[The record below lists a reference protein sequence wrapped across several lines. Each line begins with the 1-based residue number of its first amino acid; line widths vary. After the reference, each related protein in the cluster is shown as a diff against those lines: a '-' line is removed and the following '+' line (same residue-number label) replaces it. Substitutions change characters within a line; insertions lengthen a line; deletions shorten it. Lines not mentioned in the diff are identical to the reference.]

1 MTVRFPK
8 GNFFKPHSSKVS
20 QLQRFCLVL
29 CGLTASVSMSAL
41 HVSIAIAT
49 TNNITPAKNNELLA
63 QASTTNSNVEQA
75 TVQLQDYYQAINA
88 RNYEQAYADWYNQ
101 GQASG
106 QSLAEFSRGYANTN
120 SVTVEVAEA
129 GRVEGAAGSSY
140 ATLPVTIT
148 AIATSRKTQRFG
160 GTYVLRKV
168 NDEMRT
174 PVADRGWRIY
184 SADITQL
191 SNSSPTPPV
200 SSSGASNMLSR
211 YDGANIPLLQTGSR
225 GQVVKDVQAEL
236 KVLKLYSSSLD
247 GNFGPMTRQ
256 AVMQFQRQHRL
267 AVDGVVGPATW
278 AALIAA

>member
-1 MTVRFPK
+1 MTVRSPK
-8 GNFFKPHSSKVS
+8 GNFSKPHSSKVS

-29 CGLTASVSMSAL
+29 CGLTASVSMSAFW
-41 HVSIAIAT
+41 VPNAIAT
-49 TNNITPAKNNELLA
+49 TNNIALAKNNELLA
-63 QASTTNSNVEQA
+63 QASTTTSNVEQA
-75 TVQLQDYYQAINA
+75 TVQLQNYYQAINA

-106 QSLAEFSRGYANTN
+106 QSLAEFSQGYANTN
-120 SVTVEVAEA
+120 SVMVEVTGVA
-129 GRVEGAAGSSY
+129 RIEGAAGSSY

-148 AIATSRKTQRFG
+148 ATATSGQTQRFG

-168 NDEMRT
+168 NDEVRT

-191 SNSSPTPPV
+191 SDSSPTPPV

-211 YDGANIPLLQTGSR
+211 YDGANTPLLQTGSR
-225 GQVVKDVQAEL
+225 GQVVKDVQGEL
-236 KVLKLYSSSLD
+236 KVLKLYSLSLD

-267 AVDGVVGPATW
+267 VAYGVVGSATW